1 MAQTSDEA
9 IRILQKLIG
18 ICRDGENGYWEA
30 ADHASKPELKKFFH
44 EKSLDRGQCAR
55 ELELELRKI
64 GVLDFKGS
72 GSVAGALH
80 RAWFELKDKLG
91 AGDEGILTFVE
102 QGENRAMKEFHEA
115 LSREEIPV
123 DMRAAIHRVA
133 ARVETAYNAAG
144 TLREREKGE
153 S

>member
-9 IRILQKLIG
+9 VRILQKLIG

-30 ADHASKPELKKFFH
+30 ADHAKKPELKKFFQ
-44 EKSLDRGQCAR
+44 EKSLDRGQCAG

-102 QGENRAMKEFHEA
+102 QGENRAMKEFQEA
-115 LSREEIPV
+115 LQREEIPV
-123 DMRAAIHRVA
+123 DIRAAIHRVA
-133 ARVETAYNAAG
+133 ARVESAYNAAG
-144 TLREREKGE
+144 TLREREKE
-153 S
+153 TT